1 MGKHTG
7 KQRFSIRKYTFGAG
21 SVLIG
26 LSLSFT
32 IHSTKVEAAETVSD
46 VQSNIGHVT
55 DSGKNDDKQGIDET
69 KENSQLNTQETANEH
84 SQHVD
89 GLIDEK
95 QEGLHETTNE
105 KATFKEQENSP
116 EKTNSEQDVESTGN
130 GRDEKQNINTNENYQ
145 EVSAK
150 QEETNSS
157 DRKINKNNNEE
168 IEENAKSE
176 VQNEDDVNENTK
188 SEEQDEDDVNE
199 NTKSEEQDKD
209 EVNENTKSEE
219 QDKDDVN
226 ENTKSEEQN
235 EDEVNENTKSEE
247 QDKDD
252 VNENTKSEKHDKDE
266 VKENAKSEKQNEDEV
281 QKIAKFDEQDELNEK
296 TGTNS
301 EKNTAENNEQSEES
315 NVINNKITA
324 DRTTEKVTT
333 ANNSAPENNTQIT
346 TKEIADSGLLIKSD
360 NTNDEV
366 ISLEDLKNKSDE
378 KNVVENK
385 LKATNLKTRSL
396 AARDAQVTAVKNAVG
411 DTTVIGGKDVNDLIK
426 VSNVKYADGTWTK
439 GKAYPI
445 SFDLDIPNEVK
456 RNDYFEVKMPKELKP
471 TSTDRDNGILLGEN
485 ESNIYAKGT
494 YSPDNNSFIF
504 KFTDNAEK
512 YKDRKVNVSLMQ
524 IVNFKTTL
532 KSGNYNLELK
542 VGNQIFE
549 NTKTIAFSSDASTSN
564 VFQET
569 EVKEKKEGY
578 HPYNTTYTINAKN
591 YSINNANIKLTPYVD
606 NSKSPNTISQFNK
619 NDTNITIYKVNDATT
634 LNESGSAEYV
644 DKTDVTS
651 QYKPVFNTDGT
662 ISIGLKNISSP
673 YIIVVDSKTSKPF
686 VAGTFIESKVN
697 LSGSNISSMSN
708 TNKVGKAAP
717 STSNSSGVIVS
728 DTTPP
733 TVDKITNQ
741 TKEVNTAIDS
751 VTINAKDD
759 SGKPVRNDVYGLPDG
774 VTYDPSTNT
783 ISGSPKEVGDY
794 KVTIITS
801 DSTYN
806 ETITEFTITVTDTTA
821 PTVEAIPD
829 QEKEVNTPIDTIT
842 IKGEDNSGKPVTN
855 EVSGLPEGV
864 TYDPET
870 STISGSPTEVGEYPV
885 TVVTTDANGNKTETT
900 FTITVTDKTAPTVE
914 AIPDQEK
921 EVNTPIDTIT
931 IKGEDNSGKPV
942 TNEVSGL
949 PEGVTYDPETSTI
962 SGSPTEVGEY
972 PVTVVTTD
980 ANGNKTETTFT
991 ITVTDKTAPTVEN
1004 IPDQEKEVNT
1014 PIDSITIQ
1022 SEDNSGKPVT
1032 NEVSGLPEG
1041 VTYDPETSTISGSP
1055 TEVGEY
1061 PVTVVTTDANGN
1073 KTETTFTIT
1082 VTDKTAPTVE
1092 AIPDQEKEVNTP
1104 IDTITIKGE
1113 DNSGKPV
1120 TNEVSG
1126 LPEGVTYDP
1135 ETSTISGSPTE
1146 VGEYPVTVVT
1156 TDANGNKTETTFT
1169 ITVTDKTAPTV
1180 EAIPDQEKEVNT
1192 PIDTITI
1199 KGEDNSGKPVTNE
1212 VSGLPEGVTYD
1223 PETSTISGS
1232 PTEVGEYP
1240 VTVVT
1245 TDANGNKTETTFTI
1259 TVTDKTAPTVEAI
1272 PDQEKE
1278 VNTPI
1283 DTITIKGEDNSGKPV
1298 TNEVSG
1304 LPEGVTYDPET
1315 STISGSPTEVGEY
1328 PVTVVT
1334 TDANG
1339 NKTETTFT
1347 ITVTDKTAPT
1357 VEAIPDQ
1364 EKEVNTPIDT
1374 ITIKGEDNSG
1384 KPVTNEVSGLP
1395 EGVTYDP
1402 ETSTISGSPTEVG
1415 EYPVTVV
1422 TTDANGNKT
1431 ETTFTITVTD
1441 TTAPT
1446 VENIPDQEKE
1456 VNTPIDSITIQS
1468 EDNSGKPVTNE
1479 VSGLPEGVT
1488 FDPET
1493 NTINGS
1499 PSEVGEYRVTV
1510 VTTDVNGNK
1519 TETTFTITVT
1529 DTTAPTVENIP
1540 DQEKEVN
1547 TPIDTITIKGED
1559 NSGKPVTNEVSGLPE
1574 GVTYDPETSTISGS
1588 PTEVGEYPVTVVT
1601 TDANG
1606 NKTETT
1612 FTITVTDKT
1621 APTVENIPDQE
1632 KEVNTPIDSIT
1643 IQSEDNS
1650 GKPVTNEV
1658 SGLPEGVTYDPET
1671 STISG
1676 SPTEVGEYPVTV
1688 VTTDANGNKTETTF
1702 TITVTPKGSGKLG
1715 MPSESGASN
1724 ESHNLNTQEE
1734 NSNHNVQDN
1743 ASNQDKKTSNNK
1755 KQALPKTGKNENNN
1769 ATLLGSILAAIA
1781 GILLLGRRKKKQ

>member
-1 MGKHTG
+1 MGKHTE

-26 LSLSFT
+26 LSLSFAVD
-32 IHSTKVEAAETVSD
+32 SAKVEAAEAIANIPS
-46 VQSNIGHVT
+46 SIGHMT
-55 DSGKNDDKQGIDET
+55 DSEKNNDKDEVDET
-69 KENSQLNTQETANEH
+69 NSNSDLNVQETASNQ
-84 SQHVD
+84 SQNLD
-89 GLIDEK
+89 GRVEETQEAARETTNGKIAVEK
-95 QEGLHETTNE
+95 QEKRSEE
-105 KATFKEQENSP
+105 
-116 EKTNSEQDVESTGN
+116 TNSEQDVESTGN

-247 QDKDD
+247 QNEDEVNENTKSEEQDKDD
-252 VNENTKSEKHDKDE
+252 VNENTKSEKQDKDE

-281 QKIAKFDEQDELNEK
+281 QKIAKFDEQDELKEK

-471 TSTDRDNGILLGEN
+471 TSADRDNGILLGEN
-485 ESNIYAKGT
+485 ENNIYAKGT
-494 YSPDNNSFIF
+494 YNAEANSFIF
-504 KFTDNAEK
+504 KFTDNVEK

-524 IVNFKTTL
+524 IINFKTTL

-549 NTKTIAFSSDASTSN
+549 NTKTIAFSSDASTST

-569 EVKEKKEGY
+569 EVEGKKEGY

-651 QYKPVFNTDGT
+651 QYTPVYNTDGT
-662 ISIGLKNISSP
+662 ISISLKNITSP

-686 VAGTFIESKVN
+686 VAGTFIESKIN
-697 LSGSNISSMSN
+697 LSGSNLSSISN
-708 TNKVGKAAP
+708 TSKIGKAAP

-733 TVDKITNQ
+733 TVEIIPDQ
-741 TKEVNTAIDS
+741 EKEVKTPIETI
-751 VTINAKDD
+751 TINAKDD
-759 SGKPVRNDVYGLPDG
+759 SDKPVRNDVYGLPDG
-774 VTYDPSTNT
+774 VIFDSETNT
-783 ISGSPKEVGDY
+783 ISGTPTEVGVY

-806 ETITEFTITVTDTTA
+806 E
-821 PTVEAIPD
+821 
-829 QEKEVNTPIDTIT
+829 
-842 IKGEDNSGKPVTN
+842 
-855 EVSGLPEGV
+855 
-864 TYDPET
+864 
-870 STISGSPTEVGEYPV
+870 
-885 TVVTTDANGNKTETT
+885 TETT

-991 ITVTDKTAPTVEN
+991 ITVTP
-1004 IPDQEKEVNT
+1004 
-1014 PIDSITIQ
+1014 
-1022 SEDNSGKPVT
+1022 
-1032 NEVSGLPEG
+1032 NESNNPSS
-1041 VTYDPETSTISGSP
+1041 TS
-1055 TEVGEY
+1055 
-1061 PVTVVTTDANGN
+1061 
-1073 KTETTFTIT
+1073 
-1082 VTDKTAPTVE
+1082 
-1092 AIPDQEKEVNTP
+1092 
-1104 IDTITIKGE
+1104 DT
-1113 DNSGKPV
+1113 
-1120 TNEVSG
+1120 
-1126 LPEGVTYDP
+1126 
-1135 ETSTISGSPTE
+1135 
-1146 VGEYPVTVVT
+1146 
-1156 TDANGNKTETTFT
+1156 
-1169 ITVTDKTAPTV
+1169 
-1180 EAIPDQEKEVNT
+1180 
-1192 PIDTITI
+1192 
-1199 KGEDNSGKPVTNE
+1199 
-1212 VSGLPEGVTYD
+1212 
-1223 PETSTISGS
+1223 
-1232 PTEVGEYP
+1232 
-1240 VTVVT
+1240 
-1245 TDANGNKTETTFTI
+1245 
-1259 TVTDKTAPTVEAI
+1259 
-1272 PDQEKE
+1272 
-1278 VNTPI
+1278 
-1283 DTITIKGEDNSGKPV
+1283 
-1298 TNEVSG
+1298 
-1304 LPEGVTYDPET
+1304 
-1315 STISGSPTEVGEY
+1315 
-1328 PVTVVT
+1328 
-1334 TDANG
+1334 
-1339 NKTETTFT
+1339 
-1347 ITVTDKTAPT
+1347 
-1357 VEAIPDQ
+1357 
-1364 EKEVNTPIDT
+1364 
-1374 ITIKGEDNSG
+1374 
-1384 KPVTNEVSGLP
+1384 
-1395 EGVTYDP
+1395 
-1402 ETSTISGSPTEVG
+1402 
-1415 EYPVTVV
+1415 
-1422 TTDANGNKT
+1422 
-1431 ETTFTITVTD
+1431 
-1441 TTAPT
+1441 
-1446 VENIPDQEKE
+1446 
-1456 VNTPIDSITIQS
+1456 
-1468 EDNSGKPVTNE
+1468 
-1479 VSGLPEGVT
+1479 
-1488 FDPET
+1488 
-1493 NTINGS
+1493 
-1499 PSEVGEYRVTV
+1499 PSEH
-1510 VTTDVNGNK
+1510 
-1519 TETTFTITVT
+1519 
-1529 DTTAPTVENIP
+1529 
-1540 DQEKEVN
+1540 
-1547 TPIDTITIKGED
+1547 ED
-1559 NSGKPVTNEVSGLPE
+1559 H
-1574 GVTYDPETSTISGS
+1574 Y
-1588 PTEVGEYPVTVVT
+1588 
-1601 TDANG
+1601 
-1606 NKTETT
+1606 
-1612 FTITVTDKT
+1612 
-1621 APTVENIPDQE
+1621 
-1632 KEVNTPIDSIT
+1632 
-1643 IQSEDNS
+1643 
-1650 GKPVTNEV
+1650 
-1658 SGLPEGVTYDPET
+1658 
-1671 STISG
+1671 
-1676 SPTEVGEYPVTV
+1676 
-1688 VTTDANGNKTETTF
+1688 
-1702 TITVTPKGSGKLG
+1702 
-1715 MPSESGASN
+1715 
-1724 ESHNLNTQEE
+1724 
-1734 NSNHNVQDN
+1734 NHNVQEN
-1743 ASNQDKKTSNNK
+1743 VSKEDKQENNNNK
-1755 KQALPKTGKNENNN
+1755 KQELPETGETESKNI
-1769 ATLLGSILAAIA
+1769 TLLGGILAAIS
-1781 GILLLGRRKKKQ
+1781 GIFLLGRGRRKKQ

>member
-235 EDEVNENTKSEE
+235 ED
-247 QDKDD
+247 D
-252 VNENTKSEKHDKDE
+252 VNENTKSEKQDKDE

-281 QKIAKFDEQDELNEK
+281 QKIAKFDEQDELKEK

-346 TKEIADSGLLIKSD
+346 T
-360 NTNDEV
+360 
-366 ISLEDLKNKSDE
+366 
-378 KNVVENK
+378 
-385 LKATNLKTRSL
+385 
-396 AARDAQVTAVKNAVG
+396 VKNAVG

-471 TSTDRDNGILLGEN
+471 TSADRDNGILLGEN
-485 ESNIYAKGT
+485 ENNIYAKGT
-494 YSPDNNSFIF
+494 YNAEANSFIF
-504 KFTDNAEK
+504 KFTDNVEK

-524 IVNFKTTL
+524 IINFKTTL

-549 NTKTIAFSSDASTSN
+549 NTKTIAFSSDASTST

-569 EVKEKKEGY
+569 EVEGKKEGY

-733 TVDKITNQ
+733 TVEAIPDQ
-741 TKEVNTAIDS
+741 EKEVNTPIDTI
-751 VTINAKDD
+751 TINAKDD

-806 ETITEFTITVTDTTA
+806 ETITE
-821 PTVEAIPD
+821 
-829 QEKEVNTPIDTIT
+829 
-842 IKGEDNSGKPVTN
+842 
-855 EVSGLPEGV
+855 
-864 TYDPET
+864 
-870 STISGSPTEVGEYPV
+870 
-885 TVVTTDANGNKTETT
+885 

-991 ITVTDKTAPTVEN
+991 ITVTP
-1004 IPDQEKEVNT
+1004 
-1014 PIDSITIQ
+1014 
-1022 SEDNSGKPVT
+1022 
-1032 NEVSGLPEG
+1032 NESNNPSS
-1041 VTYDPETSTISGSP
+1041 TS
-1055 TEVGEY
+1055 
-1061 PVTVVTTDANGN
+1061 
-1073 KTETTFTIT
+1073 
-1082 VTDKTAPTVE
+1082 
-1092 AIPDQEKEVNTP
+1092 
-1104 IDTITIKGE
+1104 DT
-1113 DNSGKPV
+1113 
-1120 TNEVSG
+1120 
-1126 LPEGVTYDP
+1126 
-1135 ETSTISGSPTE
+1135 
-1146 VGEYPVTVVT
+1146 
-1156 TDANGNKTETTFT
+1156 
-1169 ITVTDKTAPTV
+1169 
-1180 EAIPDQEKEVNT
+1180 
-1192 PIDTITI
+1192 
-1199 KGEDNSGKPVTNE
+1199 
-1212 VSGLPEGVTYD
+1212 
-1223 PETSTISGS
+1223 
-1232 PTEVGEYP
+1232 
-1240 VTVVT
+1240 
-1245 TDANGNKTETTFTI
+1245 
-1259 TVTDKTAPTVEAI
+1259 
-1272 PDQEKE
+1272 
-1278 VNTPI
+1278 
-1283 DTITIKGEDNSGKPV
+1283 
-1298 TNEVSG
+1298 
-1304 LPEGVTYDPET
+1304 
-1315 STISGSPTEVGEY
+1315 
-1328 PVTVVT
+1328 
-1334 TDANG
+1334 
-1339 NKTETTFT
+1339 
-1347 ITVTDKTAPT
+1347 
-1357 VEAIPDQ
+1357 
-1364 EKEVNTPIDT
+1364 
-1374 ITIKGEDNSG
+1374 
-1384 KPVTNEVSGLP
+1384 
-1395 EGVTYDP
+1395 
-1402 ETSTISGSPTEVG
+1402 
-1415 EYPVTVV
+1415 
-1422 TTDANGNKT
+1422 
-1431 ETTFTITVTD
+1431 
-1441 TTAPT
+1441 
-1446 VENIPDQEKE
+1446 
-1456 VNTPIDSITIQS
+1456 
-1468 EDNSGKPVTNE
+1468 
-1479 VSGLPEGVT
+1479 
-1488 FDPET
+1488 
-1493 NTINGS
+1493 
-1499 PSEVGEYRVTV
+1499 PSEH
-1510 VTTDVNGNK
+1510 
-1519 TETTFTITVT
+1519 
-1529 DTTAPTVENIP
+1529 
-1540 DQEKEVN
+1540 
-1547 TPIDTITIKGED
+1547 ED
-1559 NSGKPVTNEVSGLPE
+1559 H
-1574 GVTYDPETSTISGS
+1574 Y
-1588 PTEVGEYPVTVVT
+1588 
-1601 TDANG
+1601 
-1606 NKTETT
+1606 
-1612 FTITVTDKT
+1612 
-1621 APTVENIPDQE
+1621 
-1632 KEVNTPIDSIT
+1632 
-1643 IQSEDNS
+1643 
-1650 GKPVTNEV
+1650 
-1658 SGLPEGVTYDPET
+1658 
-1671 STISG
+1671 
-1676 SPTEVGEYPVTV
+1676 
-1688 VTTDANGNKTETTF
+1688 
-1702 TITVTPKGSGKLG
+1702 
-1715 MPSESGASN
+1715 
-1724 ESHNLNTQEE
+1724 
-1734 NSNHNVQDN
+1734 NHNVQEN
-1743 ASNQDKKTSNNK
+1743 VSKEDKQENNNK
-1755 KQALPKTGKNENNN
+1755 KQELPETGETESKNI
-1769 ATLLGSILAAIA
+1769 TLLGGILAAIS
-1781 GILLLGRRKKKQ
+1781 GIFLLGRGRRKKQ

>member
-1 MGKHTG
+1 MFMGKHTG

-176 VQNEDDVNENTK
+176 VQNEDEVNENTK
-188 SEEQDEDDVNE
+188 SEEQDEDD
-199 NTKSEEQDKD
+199 
-209 EVNENTKSEE
+209 VNENTKSEE

-252 VNENTKSEKHDKDE
+252 VNENTKSEKQDKDE

-281 QKIAKFDEQDELNEK
+281 QKIAKFDEQDELKEK

-885 TVVTTDANGNKTETT
+885 TVVTTD
-900 FTITVTDKTAPTVE
+900 V
-914 AIPDQEK
+914 
-921 EVNTPIDTIT
+921 
-931 IKGEDNSGKPV
+931 
-942 TNEVSGL
+942 
-949 PEGVTYDPETSTI
+949 
-962 SGSPTEVGEY
+962 
-972 PVTVVTTD
+972 
-980 ANGNKTETTFT
+980 
-991 ITVTDKTAPTVEN
+991 
-1004 IPDQEKEVNT
+1004 
-1014 PIDSITIQ
+1014 
-1022 SEDNSGKPVT
+1022 
-1032 NEVSGLPEG
+1032 
-1041 VTYDPETSTISGSP
+1041 
-1055 TEVGEY
+1055 
-1061 PVTVVTTDANGN
+1061 
-1073 KTETTFTIT
+1073 
-1082 VTDKTAPTVE
+1082 
-1092 AIPDQEKEVNTP
+1092 
-1104 IDTITIKGE
+1104 
-1113 DNSGKPV
+1113 
-1120 TNEVSG
+1120 
-1126 LPEGVTYDP
+1126 
-1135 ETSTISGSPTE
+1135 
-1146 VGEYPVTVVT
+1146 
-1156 TDANGNKTETTFT
+1156 
-1169 ITVTDKTAPTV
+1169 
-1180 EAIPDQEKEVNT
+1180 
-1192 PIDTITI
+1192 
-1199 KGEDNSGKPVTNE
+1199 
-1212 VSGLPEGVTYD
+1212 
-1223 PETSTISGS
+1223 
-1232 PTEVGEYP
+1232 
-1240 VTVVT
+1240 
-1245 TDANGNKTETTFTI
+1245 
-1259 TVTDKTAPTVEAI
+1259 
-1272 PDQEKE
+1272 
-1278 VNTPI
+1278 
-1283 DTITIKGEDNSGKPV
+1283 
-1298 TNEVSG
+1298 
-1304 LPEGVTYDPET
+1304 
-1315 STISGSPTEVGEY
+1315 
-1328 PVTVVT
+1328 
-1334 TDANG
+1334 
-1339 NKTETTFT
+1339 
-1347 ITVTDKTAPT
+1347 
-1357 VEAIPDQ
+1357 
-1364 EKEVNTPIDT
+1364 
-1374 ITIKGEDNSG
+1374 
-1384 KPVTNEVSGLP
+1384 
-1395 EGVTYDP
+1395 
-1402 ETSTISGSPTEVG
+1402 
-1415 EYPVTVV
+1415 
-1422 TTDANGNKT
+1422 
-1431 ETTFTITVTD
+1431 
-1441 TTAPT
+1441 
-1446 VENIPDQEKE
+1446 
-1456 VNTPIDSITIQS
+1456 
-1468 EDNSGKPVTNE
+1468 
-1479 VSGLPEGVT
+1479 
-1488 FDPET
+1488 
-1493 NTINGS
+1493 
-1499 PSEVGEYRVTV
+1499 
-1510 VTTDVNGNK
+1510 
-1519 TETTFTITVT
+1519 
-1529 DTTAPTVENIP
+1529 
-1540 DQEKEVN
+1540 
-1547 TPIDTITIKGED
+1547 
-1559 NSGKPVTNEVSGLPE
+1559 
-1574 GVTYDPETSTISGS
+1574 
-1588 PTEVGEYPVTVVT
+1588 
-1601 TDANG
+1601 
-1606 NKTETT
+1606 
-1612 FTITVTDKT
+1612 
-1621 APTVENIPDQE
+1621 
-1632 KEVNTPIDSIT
+1632 
-1643 IQSEDNS
+1643 
-1650 GKPVTNEV
+1650 
-1658 SGLPEGVTYDPET
+1658 
-1671 STISG
+1671 
-1676 SPTEVGEYPVTV
+1676 
-1688 VTTDANGNKTETTF
+1688 NGNKTETTF